1 MEQGSRG
8 NTYASSCYVFTGT
21 CNKSSTYTDRESL
34 NMPLETSSPKKSVEL
49 GCSLTAR
56 TRQHGNLGASI
67 QHSHTSWTLS
77 PTQSS
82 PAQLDSGT
90 WPLTL
95 PGDRETLS
103 PILMIF
109 LFQPQGWGMELWRE
123 RKSRFKAGGKAHLFL
138 LSNAWETLMYSVKHR
153 VYFSSS
159 LNYLLLEVRK
169 LLLQISP
176 KLLANSSRKPE
187 Q

>member
-1 MEQGSRG
+1 MGCECQETPQIPVILCIWLFVVGRFASGADGTGEQRQ
-8 NTYASSCYVFTGT
+8 YVCQLLLRVHRYMQQKQHPTLAPKGP
-21 CNKSSTYTDRESL
+21 TDRRSL

-109 LFQPQGWGMELWRE
+109 LFQPQG
-123 RKSRFKAGGKAHLFL
+123 
-138 LSNAWETLMYSVKHR
+138 
-153 VYFSSS
+153 
-159 LNYLLLEVRK
+159 
-169 LLLQISP
+169 
-176 KLLANSSRKPE
+176 
-187 Q
+187 